1 MPEGEA
7 ARRRGARLCI
17 TTSALRACV
26 GRTGRGAGWR
36 RARRRGPPPTSAAAP
51 PAPARASLPREPSR
65 RCGSSCCAVRAAAGR
80 SVRMLYSKNKHDR
93 ALYSKIKGRGA
104 ALGGQRCWRSIV
116 RRRGAMPTF
125 LDAPDRPWPW
135 SSDVLA
141 RAAPNMTGMNPQL
154 RSTLVRTALGCA
166 PGAIRSRACTSQC
179 TRGPVVVS
187 PVIAM
192 VLLRWTLSAPPFSIC
207 WQHASPIHISAE
219 ITAEVFS
226 QGRAAAIFAEAHC
239 LQIGTNDRSVEV
251 IRRTI
256 ALNWICT

>member
-51 PAPARASLPREPSR
+51 PAPARARLPREPWR
-65 RCGSSCCAVRAAAGR
+65 RGGSSCCAVTAGR
-80 SVRMLYSKNKHDR
+80 SGRMLYSKNKYDH

-135 SSDVLA
+135 ISDVLA

-192 VLLRWTLSAPPFSIC
+192 VLLR
-207 WQHASPIHISAE
+207 
-219 ITAEVFS
+219 
-226 QGRAAAIFAEAHC
+226 
-239 LQIGTNDRSVEV
+239 
-251 IRRTI
+251 
-256 ALNWICT
+256 